1 MRLISLVVL
10 MIGLSASQ
18 PFADDPSPPRCLM
31 RPDHLEM
38 RLPIRGFSW
47 LPGEEFSGKC
57 KNVAQEKY
65 IPNSSGAFKL
75 FVYADGP
82 SGSARY
88 WNVTVAVAEG
98 EHAKQNRVTEKT

>member
-1 MRLISLVVL
+1 LQIEENDTRAIDFSCGLDDRSFGESTVRGRSL
-10 MIGLSASQ
+10 AST
-18 PFADDPSPPRCLM
+18 L
-31 RPDHLEM
+31 
-38 RLPIRGFSW
+38 
-47 LPGEEFSGKC
+47 
-57 KNVAQEKY
+57 NVAQEKY

-98 EHAKQNRVTEKT
+98 EHAKQNRVTEKGVKSQQNMITTPNVRC